1 MITRLAFRNIF
12 RQRRRTFFTVGA
24 MVVGFFLAAVSIGW
38 QDGSY
43 NHIIELFT
51 RAYLGHIQVHA
62 GDYLDRPSL
71 YKNIEGYLDVGEA
84 ISSVEG
90 VESWAP
96 RVLAPGLGS
105 VGEKSANIQIV
116 GIDPELEYRATLFD
130 SKVKSGKSISID
142 ASKEVVIGKGLAKK
156 LRAQIGDEFIIL
168 SQAADG
174 SFAND
179 LYDIIGIVESGDEM
193 GDRINAYMHIADAQ
207 ELFVLEGKAHEIV
220 IMVEDIK
227 RVDRIVGDIES
238 KLAKPSL
245 EVLPWRKVN
254 EAFYNAMQADRQGN
268 DVVYITIMIIVAI
281 GVLNTVL
288 MSVLERTREFGV
300 LKAIGTRP
308 GQVFR
313 LIITEVFFMSI
324 IGVSI
329 GQILGLTANYIL
341 SIRGIKLNFQI
352 DVAGIP
358 FDTMRGEI
366 NLKSILVPTFIVLFS
381 SIIVSF
387 FPAIKAARTVPAK
400 AMRFH

>member
-1 MITRLAFRNIF
+1 
-12 RQRRRTFFTVGA
+12 
-24 MVVGFFLAAVSIGW
+24 
-38 QDGSY
+38 
-43 NHIIELFT
+43 
-51 RAYLGHIQVHA
+51 
-62 GDYLDRPSL
+62 
-71 YKNIEGYLDVGEA
+71 
-84 ISSVEG
+84 
-90 VESWAP
+90 
-96 RVLAPGLGS
+96 
-105 VGEKSANIQIV
+105 
-116 GIDPELEYRATLFD
+116 EYRATLFD

-142 ASKEVVIGKGLAKK
+142 ASKEVAIGKGLAKK